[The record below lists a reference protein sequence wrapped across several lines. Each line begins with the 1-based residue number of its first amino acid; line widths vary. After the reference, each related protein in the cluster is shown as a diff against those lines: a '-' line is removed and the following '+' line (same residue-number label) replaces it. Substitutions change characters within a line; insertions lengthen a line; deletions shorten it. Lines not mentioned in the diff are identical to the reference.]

1 MSSPTIDAYNHSL
14 EPLDKLAG
22 TTKIMLICLWSV
34 GGAIALLLT
43 LLEVCPRREEIGY
56 GLAVGVTKSRMAWQ
70 FMLEILLQTVVG
82 VALGLLIGGWTANP
96 LTTQLAQG
104 HTIAMHGGVLWN
116 VTWIALLACL
126 LLAIVAGVRVALF
139 RTAQLTHSPYLDSA
153 DPTTKE
159 Q

>member
-1 MSSPTIDAYNHSL
+1 
-14 EPLDKLAG
+14 
-22 TTKIMLICLWSV
+22 MLICLWGV
-34 GGAIALLLT
+34 GGALALLLT

-82 VALGLLIGGWTANP
+82 VALGLLIGGWAANP
-96 LTTQLAQG
+96 LATQLAQG

-126 LLAIVAGVRVALF
+126 LLAIIAGVRVALF
-139 RTAQLTHSPYLDSA
+139 RTAQLAHSPYLNSA